1 MHHVLQKLDL
11 YDTSSIITCRGT
23 WYSVAYC
30 KGLAC
35 GLHNLVLL
43 QWGKKWTEEGGG
55 GGGGRN
61 ATVITNKKH
70 LSHLCNLFSFNMRS
84 MLVEICEF

>member
-55 GGGGRN
+55 GGGGEMQLSSQTRN
-61 ATVITNKKH
+61 
-70 LSHLCNLFSFNMRS
+70 
-84 MLVEICEF
+84 ICLICVTCFLLI